1 MRSQGPGVPKLLD
14 MQSQLGLRE
23 LGMELDQWV
32 EEPGN
37 GRGWEDGEL
46 QLSSAFSM
54 LPHNGLFGF
63 CFCFMKETV
72 LGSKL
77 FIGCSLWKLDAYH
90 LLKVDLRLNTFCRKE
105 CPGRE
110 AYWLNPQGL

>member
-1 MRSQGPGVPKLLD
+1 MPLVCG
-14 MQSQLGLRE
+14 E
-23 LGMELDQWV
+23 LGMKLDQWV
-32 EEPGN
+32 EEPRN
-37 GRGWEDGEL
+37 GRGWEVGEL

-54 LPHNGLFGF
+54 LPHNGLFVF

-90 LLKVDLRLNTFCRKE
+90 LLKVDLKLNTF
-105 CPGRE
+105 
-110 AYWLNPQGL
+110 